1 MERILQWVWDRYGSR
16 YSWAL
21 CVVMFPI
28 ALTAYLIISLIIVAF
43 ERSDRYLEAAAV
55 AAVAVLPRLYLL
67 VLPGSGAMRLIEQ
80 WAAGHEVDRV
90 KVLSASYTFG
100 RKMVVRTVV
109 SDGVCAAV
117 LAVVIAAIAGV
128 TQWRL
133 LQYGLFGAAYG
144 AGLQLV
150 AVHTFT
156 EGALRPAR
164 AAIGGDTGMG
174 DWLPRSRRLLP
185 RGRTYPCSPSCLCR
199 R

>member
-1 MERILQWVWDRYGSR
+1 M
-16 YSWAL
+16 
-21 CVVMFPI
+21 
-28 ALTAYLIISLIIVAF
+28 
-43 ERSDRYLEAAAV
+43 
-55 AAVAVLPRLYLL
+55 
-67 VLPGSGAMRLIEQ
+67 
-80 WAAGHEVDRV
+80 

-100 RKMVVRTVV
+100 RKTVDRTVV

-117 LAVVIAAIAGV
+117 LAIVIAAIAGV

-164 AAIGGDTGMG
+164 AAIGGDTGIG
-174 DWLPRSRRLLP
+174 DWLPRSRPTFAAWANVRARRRVCVGGGGRHFGGLELYRFSGCPLP
-185 RGRTYPCSPSCLCR
+185 
-199 R
+199 